1 MRSLWQIKRE
11 GAMRYGVVRALAG
24 GVVML
29 GVSGLLGA
37 CGALGGNSGQVCTDT
52 KKAFQQYVT
61 QVRSVPAA
69 EPAQWGQATQRLAAR
84 IDGLAKK
91 ADDGTLKKALEA
103 EAQRLRSAA
112 ATVGTG
118 DASQLSAVMDG
129 APARIGKACAQ

>member
-1 MRSLWQIKRE
+1 
-11 GAMRYGVVRALAG
+11 MRYGVVRALAG

-29 GVSGLLGA
+29 GASGLLGA

-52 KKAFQQYVT
+52 KEAFQQYVT

-84 IDGLAKK
+84 LDALAKK
-91 ADDGTLKKALEA
+91 ADDAALKKALEA
-103 EAQRLRSAA
+103 ESQRLRSAA

-118 DASQLSAVMDG
+118 DASQLSAAMND
-129 APARIGKACAQ
+129 APVRIGKACAQ

>member
-1 MRSLWQIKRE
+1 MRSLWQIKWE

-24 GVVML
+24 GVLML

-52 KKAFQQYVT
+52 KKAFQQYIT

-84 IDGLAKK
+84 VDGLAKK
-91 ADDGTLKKALEA
+91 ADDATLKKALQA
-103 EAQRLRSAA
+103 ESQRLRSAA
-112 ATVGTG
+112 ANVGTG
-118 DASQLSAVMDG
+118 DAAQLSAVINDT
-129 APARIGKACAQ
+129 PARIGKACD

>member
-1 MRSLWQIKRE
+1 MRSLWQIKWE

-24 GVVML
+24 GVLML

-52 KKAFQQYVT
+52 KKAFQQYIT

-69 EPAQWGQATQRLAAR
+69 EPAQWGQATQRLATR

-91 ADDGTLKKALEA
+91 ADDGTLKKALQA
-103 EAQRLRSAA
+103 ESQRLNTAA
-112 ATVGTG
+112 ANVGTG
-118 DASQLSAVMDG
+118 DAAQLSAVINDT
-129 APARIGKACAQ
+129 PARIGKACD